1 MKKIER
7 FIFIFFM
14 LMGLIFIS
22 VGIFL
27 FNKGIDKKDKIYTD
41 ATITDIDSN
50 DNVTV
55 TYNVSGNTYTKKI
68 NFYTS
73 SYYEGKV
80 IKIYYDKNNPSSI
93 NVDEISILN
102 WIFIGMGIIFFIIG
116 LIPLT
121 IKILRNNHKQK
132 LLNSGTYVNARF
144 KEIIENTMYSVNGV
158 HPYKIVCEYEYNGK
172 TYIFKSENIW
182 NDPYNVINER
192 HIEYFKVYVNP
203 NNMNKYYVDI
213 SNIEA

>member
-7 FIFIFFM
+7 FVFIFFIAI
-14 LMGLIFIS
+14 GLLFLGL
-22 VGIFL
+22 GIYFL
-27 FNKGIDKKDKIYTD
+27 SAETSKKDRVYTD
-41 ATITDIDSN
+41 ATITDIDSDN
-50 DNVTV
+50 NVTV
-55 TYNVSGNTYTKKI
+55 TYNVSGNTYTKRI

-80 IKIYYDKNNPSSI
+80 IKVYYTKNNPSKVD
-93 NVDEISILN
+93 VDEMGVLN
-102 WIFIGMGIIFFIIG
+102 LTFIGMGIIFFIIG

-121 IKILRNNHKQK
+121 IKIIKNKHKQK
-132 LLNSGTYVNARF
+132 LLNSGIVVNARF
-144 KEIIENTMYSVNGV
+144 KEIIENTMYSVNGA

-172 TYIFKSENIW
+172 IYIFKSENIW

-192 HIEYFKVYVNP
+192 RIECFKVYVNP

-213 SNIEA
+213 SNLEA